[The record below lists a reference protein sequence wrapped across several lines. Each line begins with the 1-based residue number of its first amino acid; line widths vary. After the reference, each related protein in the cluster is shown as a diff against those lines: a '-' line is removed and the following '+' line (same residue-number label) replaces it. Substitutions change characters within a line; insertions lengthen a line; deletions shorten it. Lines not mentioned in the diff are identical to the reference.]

1 MFGKSRALST
11 KAARAASAERW
22 PVVCFMHGASELET
36 NRADSPRRIS
46 MKRNATLAAA
56 VVVVLGLSGASAW
69 AQATESFLGTV
80 KAVNGSSVTVERG
93 TITGIFAFDSKTHVG
108 VAGATA
114 KTKENQAA
122 GKAGLTVPDV
132 VHIGDQVMVKYVEKA
147 NSMIASDIQVRVSLA
162 SRK

>member
-1 MFGKSRALST
+1 
-11 KAARAASAERW
+11 
-22 PVVCFMHGASELET
+22 
-36 NRADSPRRIS
+36 
-46 MKRNATLAAA
+46 MKRNATLAA
-56 VVVVLGLSGASAW
+56 VVVVLGLSCASAW
-69 AQATESFLGTV
+69 AQDTESFLGTV

-93 TITGIFAFDSKTHVG
+93 TITGIFAFDSKTHVA

-132 VHIGDQVMVKYVEKA
+132 VHVGDQVMIKYIEKA

-162 SRK
+162 SKK